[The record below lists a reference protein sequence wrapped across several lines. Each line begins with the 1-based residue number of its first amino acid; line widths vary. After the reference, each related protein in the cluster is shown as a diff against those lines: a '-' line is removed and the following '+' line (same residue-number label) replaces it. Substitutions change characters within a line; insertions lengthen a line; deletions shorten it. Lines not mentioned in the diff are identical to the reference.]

1 MEGMYREVQCP
12 GGDRRVSSGLVR
24 QHAVHQV
31 LGTATASVLRHAGLT
46 QGMRVADVGCGAGLV
61 TLELARSVGESGLV
75 VGIDTDDGHLA
86 HGRELAARSGVRN
99 VWFDSGSASDTGLP
113 RSSFELVFCRG
124 ALGRAVRPE
133 DAVAELVSLL
143 APGGVLVCEEL
154 EEAPEGPVML
164 PGGRVL
170 CGGTAP
176 WASGSSVVSS
186 GVGGWLPGEMRAR
199 GLLRIGVSFC
209 RPVSELQSATIA
221 GGILPSGLALW
232 QVWGRMPSESA
243 AGQ

>member
-1 MEGMYREVQCP
+1 MEGMHRELQCP
-12 GGDRRVSSGLVR
+12 GGNRRVSSGLVR

-31 LGTATASVLRHAGLT
+31 LGTATSSVLRHAGLT
-46 QGMRVADVGCGAGLV
+46 QGMRVADIGCGVGLV
-61 TLELARSVGESGLV
+61 TLDLARAVGESGLV
-75 VGIDTDDGHLA
+75 VGIDTDEGHLD
-86 HGRELAARSGVRN
+86 HGRDLVARSAVRN
-99 VWFDSGSASDTGLP
+99 VWFDNGSAIDTGLP

-124 ALGRAVRPE
+124 ALGRVDRPD

-143 APGGVLVCEEL
+143 APGGTLVCEEL

-170 CGGTAP
+170 CGGGAP

-199 GLLRIGVSFC
+199 GLLRIGVSFS
-209 RPVSELQSATIA
+209 RPISELQSATIA

-232 QVWGRMPSESA
+232 QVWGRRPAESA
-243 AGQ
+243 ASR